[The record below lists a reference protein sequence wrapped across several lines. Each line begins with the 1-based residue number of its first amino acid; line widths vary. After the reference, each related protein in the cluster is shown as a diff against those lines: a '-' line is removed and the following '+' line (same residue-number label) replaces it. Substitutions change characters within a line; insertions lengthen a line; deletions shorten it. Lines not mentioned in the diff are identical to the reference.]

1 MGPPG
6 YAAVRGAPPQQQ
18 APPAQAAPEPQ
29 QVELLNF
36 ELDSTF
42 SLDFHFS
49 WLLSRPI
56 VERCL
61 FENA

>member
-29 QVELLNF
+29 QVHASNF
-36 ELDSTF
+36 ELVINP
-42 SLDFHFS
+42 SLDFHFPR
-49 WLLSRPI
+49 LLSRPI